1 MNKLVGTLAAAAVA
15 TTLANAPALANDRT
29 TVEAFY
35 GLLNTTTAP
44 DLAARAEKIMAPT
57 WESIGDYSGAAK
69 SRTQFIGQLG
79 GFGKLIPNLSWEI
92 EEILNSGNKFIV
104 RGRAKGTPVAAF
116 MGVQPTGKSFDIMT
130 IDIHTVENGLIA
142 KSHHVED
149 WASAIRQL
157 SAK

>member
-1 MNKLVGTLAAAAVA
+1 MNKVMGTLAAAAVA
-15 TTLANAPALANDRT
+15 TTLASPAAHADDRT

-35 GLLNTTTAP
+35 TLLNSTTAP
-44 DLAARAEKIMAPT
+44 DLAERALKVMAPT

-69 SRTQFIGQLG
+69 SREQFIGQLG

-92 EEILNSGNKFIV
+92 QEILHSGNKFVV

-130 IDIHTVENGLIA
+130 IDIHTVENGLLA

-149 WASAIRQL
+149 WANAIRQL